1 MTKRDYKDYL
11 EDIIAEIER
20 VESFVANIKWDEF
33 PKDTKT
39 AYAVVR
45 CLEIIGEA
53 AKRIPDDIR
62 AENSDI
68 PWKQMAGMRDK
79 LSHDYFG
86 VDYSVV
92 WETITNE
99 LPPLKEKLQAL
110 LSS

>member
-1 MTKRDYKDYL
+1 MADRDYTDHL
-11 EDIIAEIER
+11 EDILEEIDR
-20 VESFVANIKWDEF
+20 VEIFVLGFNREMFLAE
-33 PKDTKT
+33 TKT
-39 AYAVVR
+39 QYAVVR

-53 AKRIPDDIR
+53 TKRIPADLRSKHD
-62 AENSDI
+62 NI

-86 VDYSVV
+86 VDYSIV

>member
-1 MTKRDYKDYL
+1 MADRDYTDHL
-11 EDIIAEIER
+11 EDILKEIDR
-20 VESFVANIKWDEF
+20 VEFFVLGFDREMF
-33 PKDTKT
+33 LTETKT
-39 AYAVVR
+39 QYAVVR

-53 AKRIPDDIR
+53 TKRIPADLRSKHD
-62 AENSDI
+62 NI